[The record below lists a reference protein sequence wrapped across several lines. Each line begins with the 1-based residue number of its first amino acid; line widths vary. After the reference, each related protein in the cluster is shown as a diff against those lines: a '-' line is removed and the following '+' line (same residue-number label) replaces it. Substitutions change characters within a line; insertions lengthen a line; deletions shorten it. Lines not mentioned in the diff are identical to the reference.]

1 MKIQSEGFR
10 RVTAEGEF
18 EANQNPKL
26 KFGVL
31 ISVACIGSLSLI
43 GKADGKDFAP
53 TFVDDIDGEVNLFS
67 EIEVRHVIEHR
78 TTNAFIEITTD
89 VSGEVQFQRDV
100 LCEVGFQS
108 ELSPYLAKVH
118 EVDADSS
125 VLILGSVGTADYEST
140 LFWEFMDVNWGDEDT
155 SSSNQFFSTV
165 HNGTA
170 SAGISI
176 FTTVGQ
182 AGWASDFLW
191 EGLDINW
198 DDKIAGQIHQG
209 GVSASISI
217 NASSSAIETDL
228 ESRNASSS
236 IALQVS
242 VGGEIDTIYSIN
254 ASSSIAL
261 QVDVDGEIDTIY
273 SINASSVLSLSIN
286 LNSEKIAGWNS
297 ETTLIENLNRNWE
310 AT

>member
-43 GKADGKDFAP
+43 GKADGKDFTP

-67 EIEVRHVIEHR
+67 EIEVSHVIEHR

-89 VSGEVQFQRDV
+89 ASGEIQFQRDV

-170 SAGISI
+170 SADISMS
-176 FTTVGQ
+176 TTVGQ

-209 GVSASISI
+209 GISASISI

-228 ESRNASSS
+228 ESRNAHSS

-242 VGGEIDTIYSIN
+242 
-254 ASSSIAL
+254 
-261 QVDVDGEIDTIY
+261 VDGEIDTIY
-273 SINASSVLSLSIN
+273 SINASSAFSLSIN

-297 ETTLIENLNRNWE
+297 ETTSIENLNRNWE

>member
-26 KFGVL
+26 KFGIL
-31 ISVACIGSLSLI
+31 ISAVCLGSLSLI
-43 GKADGKDFAP
+43 GKAEGKDFTP

-78 TTNAFIEITTD
+78 TTSASIGITTD
-89 VSGEVQFQRDV
+89 VIGEIQFQRDV
-100 LCEVGFQS
+100 LCEIGFKS
-108 ELSPYLAKVH
+108 DLSPYLAKVH

-125 VLILGSVGTADYEST
+125 VVILGSVGTADYEST
-140 LFWEFMDVNWGDEDT
+140 LFWEFFDVSWGDEDT
-155 SSSNQFFSTV
+155 SSSSQFFSTV

-170 SAGISI
+170 SVDISI
-176 FTTVGQ
+176 SSTVGQ

-209 GVSASISI
+209 LINLGTGISISV
-217 NASSSAIETDL
+217 T
-228 ESRNASSS
+228 
-236 IALQVS
+236 
-242 VGGEIDTIYSIN
+242 GEINQLFSLETT
-254 ASSSIAL
+254 AL
-261 QVDVDGEIDTIY
+261 F
-273 SINASSVLSLSIN
+273 SLGTNI
-286 LNSEKIAGWNS
+286 NSEKIAGWNS
-297 ETTLIENLNRNWE
+297 ETTSIENLNRNWE
-310 AT
+310 AI